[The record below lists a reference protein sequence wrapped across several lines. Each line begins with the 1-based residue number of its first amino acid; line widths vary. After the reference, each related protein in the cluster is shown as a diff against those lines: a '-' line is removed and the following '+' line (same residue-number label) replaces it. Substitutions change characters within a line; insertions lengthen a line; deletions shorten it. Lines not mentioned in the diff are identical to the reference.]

1 MADQVSMFFF
11 LMIRRP
17 PRSTLF
23 PYTTLFRSLPPR
35 RHAGLL
41 VAMAVEPIPLR
52 RVEPIGHLV
61 APRAVHFYI
70 VGIVWSVL
78 RGHRF
83 QRSGG
88 LPTGVLLLDR
98 IGNRQIGDPA
108 CSFKTMCRRRLTR
121 GKRSYA
127 GAAGGGI
134 PVQGNPPTT
143 ANEGPR

>member
-41 VAMAVEPIPLR
+41 VGMAVEPIPLR

-78 RGHRF
+78 RGHESATDRRSRPAPSLP
-83 QRSGG
+83 QRDLSRASPARLWTSSARDHSG
-88 LPTGVLLLDR
+88 TASR
-98 IGNRQIGDPA
+98 IA
-108 CSFKTMCRRRLTR
+108 CSRRSTR
-121 GKRSYA
+121 S
-127 GAAGGGI
+127 
-134 PVQGNPPTT
+134 
-143 ANEGPR
+143 